1 MKKIFYR
8 VNEGET
14 LLSVCEKLG
23 VPPVVVIKENNLKS
37 EIASGDLLYIEQT
50 DCFIYKVTPFDT
62 IKSISQKFGVSEEK
76 ILSDNKVPYIFYGL
90 NLIIDK

>member
-14 LLSVCEKLG
+14 LFSVCEKLG
-23 VPPVVVIKENNLKS
+23 VPPVTVIKENNLKN
-37 EIASGDLLYIEQT
+37 EISFGDLLYIEQG

-62 IKSISQKFGVSEEK
+62 AKSIAQKFGISEEK
-76 ILSDNKVPYIFYGL
+76 LLRDNNVPYLFYGL
-90 NLIIDK
+90 IISIEK